1 MLSAVWSPFEAGFF
15 VRFQCWANPDMSL
28 PPPIHARCRISINS
42 TTDTL
47 SKTFTQSTML
57 YSNQTH
63 TQFLTCLWK
72 VNLAKKTSLFSRS
85 GRRRNRDVKKC
96 DFFSI
101 PTKTKSRCWKCD
113 FSEFQAWVAA
123 GLAVWH
129 GDGEINPGSHLSDS
143 NSCRLIFAKTLHNHL
158 IQRGYFVLLMC
169 VVIFSGLLQ
178 NRSFWIPSN

>member
-96 DFFSI
+96 DF
-101 PTKTKSRCWKCD
+101 
-113 FSEFQAWVAA
+113 SEFQAWV
-123 GLAVWH
+123 AVWH

-143 NSCRLIFAKTLHNHL
+143 NSCRLILAKTLHNHL
-158 IQRGYFVLLMC
+158 IQTGYFVLLMC
-169 VVIFSGLLQ
+169 VVIFSGLVQ

>member
-63 TQFLTCLWK
+63 TQFLTCLWR

-96 DFFSI
+96 DFSAFRQRPNPDVESVI
-101 PTKTKSRCWKCD
+101 FQNSKHGWQSDMEMGRSTLAPTSRILT
-113 FSEFQAWVAA
+113 
-123 GLAVWH
+123 LAVWFLQKLFTAISSRE
-129 GDGEINPGSHLSDS
+129 DILSS
-143 NSCRLIFAKTLHNHL
+143 SC
-158 IQRGYFVLLMC
+158 V
-169 VVIFSGLLQ
+169 
-178 NRSFWIPSN
+178 

>member
-101 PTKTKSRCWKCD
+101 PTKTKSRCWKCA
-113 FSEFQAWVAA
+113 FSEFRAWVCQSDMEMGRSTLAPTSRILT
-123 GLAVWH
+123 LAVWFLQKLFTTISSRE
-129 GDGEINPGSHLSDS
+129 DILSS
-143 NSCRLIFAKTLHNHL
+143 SC
-158 IQRGYFVLLMC
+158 V
-169 VVIFSGLLQ
+169 
-178 NRSFWIPSN
+178 